1 MRRLGHDHTADGR
14 TANRYRTVRLRHAPP
29 PRLSLGSLATPDAP
43 GVSFSHD
50 LGWAGKLLVLLV
62 SLYGKCRELASQV
75 DAALERAAR
84 VAEALNTPQAARR
97 GLARRASL
105 RPGPT

>member
-14 TANRYRTVRLRHAPP
+14 TANRYRTVRFRHAPP

-50 LGWAGKLLVLLV
+50 LGWAGKLLVLPNMLGQHGP
-62 SLYGKCRELASQV
+62 LMPPGY
-75 DAALERAAR
+75 
-84 VAEALNTPQAARR
+84 R
-97 GLARRASL
+97 GEKDGR
-105 RPGPT
+105 